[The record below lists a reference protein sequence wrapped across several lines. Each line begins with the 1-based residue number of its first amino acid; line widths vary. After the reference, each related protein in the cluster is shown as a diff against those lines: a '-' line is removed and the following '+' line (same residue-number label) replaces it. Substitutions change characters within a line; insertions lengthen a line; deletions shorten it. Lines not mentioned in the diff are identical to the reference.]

1 MKHAGIVPL
10 IGGEILA
17 SDDAYGKIPEY
28 LMTYSG
34 FTGNE
39 EHLVKYYKDKGHN
52 VPYHILDENP
62 GIKLENVDVVSSV
75 CPCAGLSTYHNSHG
89 EQNENNQWM
98 EKSSEYVLKQV
109 RPKVLWGENAP
120 GLAGKIGAFMREKL
134 YHLGH
139 ENGYNFSIFL
149 TKSLLHG
156 NPQYRKRTF
165 FFFWQKEHFG
175 DQVPVLNFIKKERP
189 TIQELIL
196 SVKTNF
202 QTEILNKKTPSKDDP
217 YYRFMLEEVMGGM
230 THAEYSKSVAHEPKS
245 VTIESRL
252 MKMGYRHSLIAEWM
266 DGFGE
271 EFEREAAKA
280 RRKDAKIASGGNIM
294 LRGTIIPVSYI
305 GAFVVHL
312 PKVVAHPV
320 EDRYLNIAEA
330 KAIMGLPDDLEVI
343 DPLKNYNHICQNVPF
358 HTARDMAVE
367 VQACLNNKRDK
378 IETKYLF
385 QNNLAQKYDYT
396 RDENNLEAFL

>member
-17 SDDAYGKIPEY
+17 SDDAYGKKPEY

-34 FTGNE
+34 FMGNE
-39 EHLVKYYKDKGHN
+39 EHLIKHYKEQGYDI
-52 VPYHILDENP
+52 PYHVLDENP
-62 GIKLENVDVVSSV
+62 GVKLENVDVVSSV

-98 EKSSEYVLKQV
+98 EKSSEYVLKEV

-134 YHLGH
+134 YQLGQ
-139 ENGYNFSIFL
+139 ENGYNFSIYL
-149 TKSLLHG
+149 TKSLQHG

-165 FFFWQKEHFG
+165 FFFWDKEHFG
-175 DQVPVLNFIKKERP
+175 NRIPIFNYYNKERP

-196 SVKTNF
+196 NVKSNF
-202 QTEILNKKTPSKDDP
+202 QTEVLNKKTPSKDDP
-217 YYRFMLEEVMGGM
+217 YYRYMLEVVKGGM
-230 THAEYSKSVAHEPKS
+230 THYEYSQSVKDEEKS

-252 MKMGYRHSLIAEWM
+252 MKMGIKHGEIAEWM
-266 DGFGE
+266 DQFP

-280 RRKDAKIASGGNIM
+280 RRKHAKLESGGNIM
-294 LRGTIIPVSYI
+294 LRGTIIPVNYI

-330 KAIMGLPDDLEVI
+330 KAIMGLPDELEVI
-343 DPLKNYNHICQNVPF
+343 DPMKNYNHICQNVPF
-358 HTARDMAVE
+358 ATARDMAVE
-367 VQACLNNKRDK
+367 VEACLNNSRDM

-385 QNNLAQKYDYT
+385 QNNLAQKYDYD
-396 RDENNLEAFL
+396 REENSLEAFL